1 LTIKGVELRTA
12 IIGPALLPVFAGH
25 FAHLLLY
32 SPTALLSRSGALASP
47 TCSWLLPAGWARG
60 YDNFI
65 VLQRCNIVIM
75 STTIQVQDDVYKML
89 NILKK
94 ELNVESYNDVV
105 KHLLKKAKRMDESEF
120 GSMPGIAPF
129 KREEIDRFN

>member
-1 LTIKGVELRTA
+1 MCPWYVHQHRLV
-12 IIGPALLPVFAGH
+12 
-25 FAHLLLY
+25 
-32 SPTALLSRSGALASP
+32 
-47 TCSWLLPAGWARG
+47 G
-60 YDNFI
+60 YDRFI
-65 VLQRCNIVIM
+65 GLQLCNIVTM

-105 KHLLKKAKRMDESEF
+105 KHLIKKAKKMDETEF

-129 KREEIDRFN
+129 QREEIDRFN

>member
-1 LTIKGVELRTA
+1 M
-12 IIGPALLPVFAGH
+12 
-25 FAHLLLY
+25 HLHLFV
-32 SPTALLSRSGALASP
+32 
-47 TCSWLLPAGWARG
+47 G

-65 VLQRCNIVIM
+65 GLQIYSIVTM

-89 NILKK
+89 NMLKK

-105 KHLLKKAKRMDESEF
+105 KHLLRKAKRMDESEF

-129 KREEIDRFN
+129 QREEIDRFT

>member
-1 LTIKGVELRTA
+1 
-12 IIGPALLPVFAGH
+12 
-25 FAHLLLY
+25 
-32 SPTALLSRSGALASP
+32 
-47 TCSWLLPAGWARG
+47 
-60 YDNFI
+60 
-65 VLQRCNIVIM
+65 
-75 STTIQVQDDVYKML
+75 ML

-105 KHLLKKAKRMDESEF
+105 KHLIRKAKRMDESEF